1 MRCENPGTQT
11 QLSAQV
17 CPLFLQVRI
26 SEVYLRY
33 HVSCLMTLL
42 CVVSLS
48 SGYLD
53 RSLDAY
59 SSFSPHQLKKKKKK
73 PSARL
78 QAMLVMIP
86 IQTPGMVASLILYTR
101 LIVLRI
107 LFDV

>member
-1 MRCENPGTQT
+1 MRYENPGTQI
-11 QLSAQV
+11 QLSAKV

-33 HVSCLMTLL
+33 HVLCLMTLL
-42 CVVSLS
+42 CIVSLS
-48 SGYLD
+48 SGYLG

-59 SSFSPHQLKKKKKK
+59 SSFSPHQLKKR

-86 IQTPGMVASLILYTR
+86 IQTPGMVAGLILYTR
-101 LIVLRI
+101 LIALRI